1 MCGSGDPIL
10 GLLGLL
16 KEKKKKKCTG
26 EPITLTGENRPW
38 QCCDPGT
45 HWVLLTLTKAIQR
58 CITHGNCICGYGDPK
73 EGGRVLL
80 GFLRANHPNETFFP
94 LVALRN

>member
-1 MCGSGDPIL
+1 MCGYGDPIL
-10 GLLGLL
+10 RVIRVIG
-16 KEKKKKKCTG
+16 KKRTG
-26 EPITLTGENRPW
+26 EHITLTGENRPW

-73 EGGRVLL
+73 EEGRVCY
-80 GFLRANHPNETFFP
+80 
-94 LVALRN
+94 